1 MPVVEH
7 ALIAEDAVVD
17 PTATVGAGTR
27 VWDHAVV
34 RADARVGDECV
45 IGRGAFI
52 DTGVSVGSRCKIQNQ
67 ALLYSPAR
75 LGDGVF
81 VGPAVVLTNDLHPR
95 AVNPDGS
102 VKSAS
107 DWDPVAVV
115 VGDGASLGARAVCV
129 APVEIGRWAMV
140 AAGAVVVADVPDHG
154 LVAGV
159 PARRIG
165 WVGRAGRVLEHAG
178 ASTFRCPATGET
190 YTERSGELV
199 RDS

>member
-1 MPVVEH
+1 MPAVSHAQIAEHAVVE
-7 ALIAEDAVVD
+7 
-17 PTATVGAGTR
+17 PGATIGSGSR
-27 VWDHAVV
+27 VWDHAQV

-45 IGRGAFI
+45 IGRGAFV
-52 DTGVSVGSRCKIQNQ
+52 DTGVLVGDRCKIQND

-81 VGPAVVLTNDLHPR
+81 VGPAVVLTNDLYPR

-107 DWDPVAVV
+107 DWEPVGVV
-115 VGDGASLGARAVCV
+115 VRDGASIGARAVCV

-140 AAGAVVVADVPDHG
+140 AAGAVVVSDVPDHA

-159 PARRIG
+159 PARRVG
-165 WVGRAGRVLEHAG
+165 WVGRAGHRLESDDGLHY
-178 ASTFRCPATGET
+178 RCPATGET
-190 YTERSGELV
+190 YRDNAGALV
-199 RDS
+199 RDT